1 MRANAFTAAFLI
13 PEAGVRAF
21 VRRLGKGEQSRSQL
35 SAYDEPE
42 VVEGQRRREAHSQDI
57 QIYDVAHI
65 AHHFGVSFET
75 ALFRLL
81 NLKLITDEERVQLPA
96 QKETA
101 SSIMRFLGP
110 EPDAKGSG
118 HKPFRHKL
126 VLLAVEA
133 YRREAVS
140 RAKLRKLRELAQVL
154 PGEFKS
160 LIATVEQEPEKGQR
174 GRGAYVPRA

>member
-1 MRANAFTAAFLI
+1 MRANAFAAAFLM

-35 SAYDEPE
+35 SAYDETQ

-57 QIYDVAHI
+57 QVYDVAHI

-81 NLKLITDEERVQLPA
+81 NLKLITDEERVRLAP
-96 QKETA
+96 QKDTA
-101 SSIMRFLGP
+101 SSIMRFLGT
-110 EPDAKGSG
+110 EPDAKGPG
-118 HKPFRHKL
+118 HKPFKHQF
-126 VLLAVEA
+126 VLPAIEA
-133 YRREAVS
+133 YRREAIS
-140 RAKLRKLRELAQVL
+140 RAKLRELCELAQVL

-160 LIATVEQEPEKGQR
+160 LVATVEQEPETGQG
-174 GRGAYVPRA
+174 GRRAHVPRA